1 MTETRAP
8 RVTVI
13 MRTKNSDW
21 VVHHALAALFS
32 QTYRDF
38 ELVVIDSGSTDRTLE
53 ILADYPHRLIQ
64 IRPEEYF
71 PGPVLNLGA
80 SHARGELLVFQNS
93 DGVPLDAHVLARV
106 VAAFDDPTVEAALAR
121 QLPRPEAR
129 GWVRREYAASF
140 PDAEATA
147 PWITLSMP
155 FAAMRRS
162 VWERHPFYEEAW
174 ASEDTEWGLRA
185 RRRGARIAYVRDACV
200 MHSHDYTL
208 RQGYGRRF
216 VEGEADAFLHE
227 WPGVAPVWTT
237 LRRTVSGV
245 ARDLR
250 ADVGAPRELFPDV
263 ARRVVDGLAYYR
275 GLRHGL
281 SRRRRGDHD
290 PRLGQAVVLARH
302 ESHR

>member
-1 MTETRAP
+1 MSSATHTP

-38 ELVVIDSGSTDRTLE
+38 ELLVIDSGSTDRTLA
-53 ILADYPHRLIQ
+53 ILDEYPHRRIE

-93 DGVPLDAHVLARV
+93 DGVPLDDRVLARV
-106 VAAFDDPTVEAALAR
+106 VAAFDDPRVEAALAR

-140 PDAEATA
+140 PDSEDSA

-155 FAAMRRS
+155 FAAMRRTT
-162 VWERHPFYEEAW
+162 WEAHPFYEDAW

-216 VEGEADAFLHE
+216 VEGEADAFLHDLST
-227 WPGVAPVWTT
+227 PLGTT
-237 LRRTVSGV
+237 LRRTFSGM
-245 ARDLR
+245 ARDVVADLR
-250 ADVGAPRELFPDV
+250 SPHDLVPDV
-263 ARRVVDGLAYYR
+263 MRRVVDGVGYYR

-281 SRRRRGDHD
+281 SRRRCGDRD
-290 PRLGQAVVLARH
+290 PRLGQSVVLARH
-302 ESHR
+302 ESAR